1 MTMNQKIALRL
12 KKLQGER
19 ENMWR
24 FYTETFFDAYADVGM
39 DYTKTYQYNEESI
52 KMFNQL
58 SSEAEKLEIE
68 RYEKL
73 YGEIFNFTQTFFSF
87 KEYLKKI
94 YPQHFQIIE
103 DFFSNEKREGI
114 ARKDICNDL
123 KHNPEND
130 LEYKRDY
137 PETTILPN
145 KKEYRFYNHKRWVY
159 KKDIYSVEYCNILY
173 NELLDFLKKNN
184 F

>member
-1 MTMNQKIALRL
+1 MTMNKKIALRL

-24 FYTETFFDAYADVGM
+24 FYTATFQDAYADVGM
-39 DYTKTYQYNEESI
+39 DYTKEYPYNEVSI

-58 SSEAEKLEIE
+58 SSEAEKLEVE
-68 RYEKL
+68 RQEKL
-73 YGEIFNFTQTFFSF
+73 YGEIFNFTQTYFSF
-87 KEYLKKI
+87 KDYLKNL
-94 YPQHFQIIE
+94 YPTQKSIIE
-103 DFFSNEKREGI
+103 DFFSNEKRDGI

-130 LEYKRDY
+130 LEYLNDET
-137 PETTILPN
+137 ETTILPN
-145 KKEYRFYNHKRWVY
+145 KIVYIASNQKRWVY
-159 KKDIYSVEYCNILY
+159 RKEIYSVEYCNILY
-173 NELLDFLKKNN
+173 NELIDFLNKNN